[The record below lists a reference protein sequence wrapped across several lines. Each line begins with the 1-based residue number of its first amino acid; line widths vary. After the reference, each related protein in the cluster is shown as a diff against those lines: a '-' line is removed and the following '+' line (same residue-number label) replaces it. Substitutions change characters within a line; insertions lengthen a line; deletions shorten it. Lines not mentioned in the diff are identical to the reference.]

1 MAFRADMAAFGPRG
15 WTADRLPDLAGKNFV
30 ITGGNSGIG
39 FEAARMLGARGGAV
53 TILCRNPEKAAGAV
67 KALAAA
73 APEGAFD
80 AAPLDLAS
88 LSSIKA
94 AASALSK
101 RLGKIDALVLNAG
114 LMMIP
119 TRTVTADGFETQ
131 FGVNHLGHFALAGLL
146 AERVE
151 AAGGR
156 FVSVASIAHK
166 FAFGFRFD
174 DLMFER
180 GYRPARAY
188 AQSKLADLVF
198 ALELNRRLEAA
209 GAKARAYA
217 CHPGYSATNLQ
228 STGPSR
234 LAAAL
239 MRPMNSFIAQSAG
252 KGALP
257 TVLCAAGAE
266 AAPGRYYGPRG
277 LYDMTGP
284 VGEASMTR
292 FARDKDAARRLWEI
306 SEALTGVRWAIS
318 EGARA

>member
-1 MAFRADMAAFGPRG
+1 MTLSAVGPKG
-15 WTADRLPDLAGKNFV
+15 WTADRLPRLDGKTFV
-30 ITGGNSGIG
+30 VTGGNSGIG
-39 FEAARMLGARGGAV
+39 FEAARILGARGGAV
-53 TILCRNPEKAAGAV
+53 TILCRNPDKAAEAV
-67 KALAAA
+67 SSLKSA
-73 APEGAFD
+73 APEGAFE
-80 AAPLDLAS
+80 AVAIDLAS
-88 LSSIKA
+88 LASINSA
-94 AASALSK
+94 AAALGK
-101 RLGKIDALVLNAG
+101 RLRKIDALILNAG
-114 LMMIP
+114 IMMIP

-151 AAGGR
+151 AAAGR

-198 ALELNRRLEAA
+198 ALELNRRLEAS

-239 MRPMNSFIAQSAG
+239 MRPMNSFIAQSAD

-257 TVLCAAGAE
+257 TVLCAAGVE
-266 AAPGRYYGPRG
+266 AVPGGYYGPRG
-277 LYDMTGP
+277 FSEMTGP

-292 FARDKDAARRLWEI
+292 FARDEDAARRLWEI
-306 SEALTGVRWAIS
+306 SETLTGVKWPIF
-318 EGARA
+318 EGART